1 MGRCG
6 EALQEGLGSLILSD
20 VRFDGVGEG
29 RDVGEVGD
37 AIVLLVGDREGN
49 RLVMSCHCSD
59 DSVHIFSD
67 HIDVVVPCWVVL
79 FVAED
84 CFADTDSGVDLRAGG
99 ERGLK
104 DLDSDSFNF
113 VRRRGGEAGEVF
125 LDLVRC
131 RAGCLLAN
139 TPFEGRE
146 GVVVGG
152 AAW

>member
-20 VRFDGVGEG
+20 VGFDGVSEG
-29 RDVGEVGD
+29 GDVGEVGN
-37 AIVLLVGDREGN
+37 AIVLLVGDREGK
-49 RLVMSCHCSD
+49 RFVMSCHCSD
-59 DSVHIFSD
+59 DGVHIFSD
-67 HIDVVVPCWVVL
+67 QIDVVIPCWVVL

-99 ERGLK
+99 EHGLK
-104 DLDSDSFNF
+104 DLDSNSFNF
-113 VRRRGGEAGEVF
+113 VRRREGKAREVF
-125 LDLVRC
+125 LDLVRR
-131 RAGCLLAN
+131 RAGRLLAN
-139 TPFEGRE
+139 TPFEGRK